1 MGNLPRAIAALA
13 TIVVL
18 AGCTARL
25 GASVTETTVPLIPA
39 PTDQPSVSASATA
52 AASAQAAASFTLYD
66 PTADAHADIDAAV
79 AAAKADG
86 KRVLVDFGAD
96 WCPDCHVLATYLE
109 GPAGAALV
117 DASFHVV
124 KVDVGTFDRNL
135 DVSKTLGDP
144 IVNGI
149 PAVVILDGT
158 GAVVGSTGDGG
169 LANARSM
176 SEADVLAVLKR
187 WAP

>member
-13 TIVVL
+13 VIAVVSACSAH
-18 AGCTARL
+18 AGVA
-25 GASVTETTVPLIPA
+25 VTETTAPMTAGPTTAAATEPATAA
-39 PTDQPSVSASATA
+39 PTDPPT
-52 AASAQAAASFTLYD
+52 ASFELYD
-66 PTADAHADIDAAV
+66 PTADAAAEIDAAV
-79 AAAKADG
+79 AAARADG

-109 GPAGAALV
+109 GEQGSALV

-124 KVDVGTFDRNL
+124 KVDVGIFDRNL
-135 DVSKTLGDP
+135 DISKALGDP

-149 PAVVILDGT
+149 PAVVILDGAGT
-158 GAVVGSTGDGG
+158 IVGSTGDGG

-176 SEADVLAVLKR
+176 SETDVLAVLKG